1 MPLLKILSP
10 VTVNEQAATLYDER
24 KPMRRDRYDL
34 IPGAC
39 RGLSVADHYMTV
51 RGFRIKPVENGL
63 HYRSLTV
70 KSPRRHH
77 KISRYLPVPS

>member
-1 MPLLKILSP
+1 MDPGGGGMLNFTGALK
-10 VTVNEQAATLYDER
+10 VYVA
-24 KPMRRDRYDL
+24 
-34 IPGAC
+34 
-39 RGLSVADHYMTV
+39 VADHFNTV
-51 RGFRIKPVENGL
+51 RGSRIKPVENGL